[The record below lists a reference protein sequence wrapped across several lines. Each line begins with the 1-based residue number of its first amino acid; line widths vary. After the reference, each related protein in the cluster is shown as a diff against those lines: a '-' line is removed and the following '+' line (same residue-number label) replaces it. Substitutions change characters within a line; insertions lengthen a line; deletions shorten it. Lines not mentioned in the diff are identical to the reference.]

1 MLGTMVRNTA
11 LELLIAA
18 EVAQWLRISRSTTYG
33 WAAAEKIPSVK
44 LNGAVRFIRADIERW
59 LNDSSNGFAN
69 SHPPTTRPIVP
80 PKPTSVSRQTIQ
92 QAGARAIRCVTSM
105 QSPKEDSIDVPQ
117 CPAVEGG
124 QRKRKL

>member
-1 MLGTMVRNTA
+1 MIRDPS
-11 LELLIAA
+11 LELLIAT
-18 EVAQWLRISRSTTYG
+18 EVAQWLRIRRSTTYA
-33 WAAAEKIPSVK
+33 WASAKKIPSVK

-59 LNDSSNGFAN
+59 LNDSSNGFAS

-92 QAGARAIRCVTSM
+92 QAGARAIRRVTSR
-105 QSPKEDSIDVPQ
+105 QSPKEDSMGVPQ

-124 QRKRKL
+124 ERKRKL